1 MERLKFI
8 LKVIGIAVLG
18 AGFIASLGV
27 IISNQYGISN
37 APTILLSTINVI
49 ALVSLAFFT
58 YSYMKSTTLMAGV
71 MQEQRVI
78 ASQPFVIQKAMYEK
92 DVFEG
97 STSEYFYHF
106 IIWNAG
112 NGPAIELVYSLLNEQ
127 KSSIHSKRV
136 TFLRTNEETTFI
148 PEVRLEEGKYYLVCQ
163 YMNISRLTG
172 KESVNQ
178 TWLPFEVHKATKEG
192 KVYVAPGK
200 LLFKFDVG
208 EGDLLDVFSR
218 SSKPQ

>member
-1 MERLKFI
+1 MRRIKFI
-8 LKVIGIAVLG
+8 LTVIGVAAVG
-18 AGFIASLGV
+18 VGFVVSLGI

-37 APTILLSTINVI
+37 VPTIILSTINVI

-58 YSYMKSTTLMAGV
+58 YSYMKSTALMAGV
-71 MQEQRVI
+71 MQEQRAI
-78 ASQPFVIQKAMYEK
+78 ASQPFVIQKAMCEK

-127 KSSIHSKRV
+127 KSSMHSKRV
-136 TFLRTNEETTFI
+136 TFLRTKEETTFI

-163 YMNISRLTG
+163 YMDISRLTG

-192 KVYVAPGK
+192 KVYVAPGE
-200 LLFKFDVG
+200 LSFKFDVG

>member
-1 MERLKFI
+1 MKRIKFI
-8 LKVIGIAVLG
+8 LTVIGVAVVLT
-18 AGFIASLGV
+18 GFVVSWG
-27 IISNQYGISN
+27 IILSNQYGVSN
-37 APTILLSTINVI
+37 APTIILSSINAIV
-49 ALVSLAFFT
+49 LVSLAYFT
-58 YSYMKSTTLMAGV
+58 YRYMKSTTLMANE
-71 MQEQRVI
+71 MKEQRIV
-78 ASQPFVIQKAMYEK
+78 ASQPLVIQKDICEK

-112 NGPAIELVYSLLNEQ
+112 NGPAIELVYSLLNKQ
-127 KSSIHSKRV
+127 KSSMHSKRV

-163 YMNISRLTG
+163 YMDISRLTG

-178 TWLPFEVHKATKEG
+178 TWLPLEVHKATKEG
-192 KVYVAPGK
+192 KIYVAPGE
-200 LLFKFDVG
+200 LSFRFDVPK
-208 EGDLLDVFSR
+208 ENLLDVFPR